1 MPETQAQTTERVVQD
16 MRAHEMRPFTTSRSA
31 GWYLGPWRIQN
42 VFSPRRP
49 ANFLTLWGNDLAPS
63 FWNPSRKSEFQNMYW
78 PDLLPWMQ
86 VFCGETSGLAN
97 ANTATNCRAELWD
110 ICLQVLR
117 QDGTW
122 TMARRQATIG
132 GAGYRYDFAA
142 DAQYPVSIRT
152 ENGRVSAKPS
162 ANGVYI
168 YHGWGAGFDNL
179 PNPST
184 VRGFCVT
191 MKGRLIPDNPSLSFD
206 HANCRYVL
214 SVGLD
219 ARPRGTN
226 VPDYAPAYYVPGI
239 GCGRNIILTPEER
252 LVSFTSLTEAEWRAN
267 PAPPIDPVTTP
278 TNPTGPTIPTSW
290 RIAFP
295 GTSLTA
301 GSGPSGGVNE
311 ATYVAHRGPLYKALV
326 DGGINVSVV
335 TTGRQNPT
343 RNNRAP
349 AYHSAQGGAKYAQL
363 MTLLDELKA
372 AIPSG
377 PYDNLIL
384 PLEGLTNDTGDMTT
398 AQAVTAWNNYVARAN
413 TLFPNAWL
421 LLNGMFPVTWAP
433 AYFTA
438 LQTRVAAQDNGAK
451 WIDTRMRDLS
461 ITNGEF
467 VDGTHFTD
475 ALAVKIGNQEAAR
488 FFARIGVTVTPT
500 DPSTP
505 PPAPPPVPPPAPP
518 PAPSSIVIKNETPWV
533 VAQGLWREE
542 WTDDDLKKWKATP
555 PPIIKAATITTTSL
569 PEATA
574 GEPYSFQLTG
584 EGEGVLSFTVID
596 LPAGFAMSSLGLI
609 TSAGE
614 ILDGVY
620 SVRVTVHDNNG
631 VGQTKTFNLH
641 VQPEYEPEQVASIW
655 STKVVAR

>member
-49 ANFLTLWGNDLAPS
+49 ANFMTLWGNDLAPS
-63 FWNPSRKSEFQNMYW
+63 FWNPSRKAEFQNMYW

-86 VFCGETSGLAN
+86 VFCGETSSNTN

-122 TMARRQATIG
+122 TMVRRQATIG

-168 YHGWGAGFDNL
+168 YHGWGAVFDNL

-191 MKGRLIPDNPSLSFD
+191 MKGRLIPDNPALPFD

-239 GCGRNIILTPEER
+239 GCGRTVILTPDER
-252 LVSFTSLTEAEWRAN
+252 LVSFTSLTEAEIRAN
-267 PAPPIDPVTTP
+267 PPPPIDQAANPTTP
-278 TNPTGPTIPTSW
+278 TNPASGYRVCAI
-290 RIAFP
+290 
-295 GTSLTA
+295 GTSLTH
-301 GSGPSGGVNE
+301 GSAASGGVNE
-311 ATYVAHRGPLYKALV
+311 ATYVSHFGPFYKAVV
-326 DGGINVSVV
+326 DAGVNMTVI
-335 TTGRQNPT
+335 TTGRQNPK
-343 RNNRAP
+343 RDNRAP
-349 AYHSAQGGAKYAQL
+349 PSTMAQGGATAAQL
-363 MTLLDELKA
+363 LAFLDELKA
-372 AIPSG
+372 IIPSG
-377 PYDNLIL
+377 PYTDLVL
-384 PLEGLTNDTGDMTT
+384 TVEGLTNDSGSMNA
-398 AQAVTAWNNYVARAN
+398 AQMQNWWQNTFMSRLN
-413 TLFPNAWL
+413 TLFPGCYVIGSGLMPAPWLTTQFNAVQST
-421 LLNGMFPVTWAP
+421 M
-433 AYFTA
+433 
-438 LQTRVAAQDNGAK
+438 AAMDTGGK
-451 WIDTRMRDLS
+451 FIDARLRDLT
-461 ITNGEF
+461 ITSGEYT
-467 VDGTHFTD
+467 DGTHFTD
-475 ALAVKIGNQEAAR
+475 GLAVKIGQQEAAR
-488 FFARIGVTVTPT
+488 FLARIGVTTPT
-500 DPSTP
+500 TPTNPTNPTTPST
-505 PPAPPPVPPPAPP
+505 
-518 PAPSSIVIKNETPWV
+518 IVIKNEVPWV

-542 WTDDDLKKWKATP
+542 WTGDLKKWKASP
-555 PPIIKAATITTTSL
+555 PPIIKAAAITTISL
-569 PEATA
+569 PEATV
-574 GEPYSFQLTG
+574 GEPYSFQLAGT
-584 EGEGVLSFTVID
+584 GEGVLSYTVID
-596 LPAGFAMSSLGLI
+596 LPAGFVMSSLGEI
-609 TSAGE
+609 TSTGNV
-614 ILDGVY
+614 LDGVY
-620 SVRVTVHDNNG
+620 SIRVTIHDNYG
-631 VGQTKTFNLH
+631 VGASRTFNLT
-641 VQPEYEPEQVASIW
+641 VLPADEPETVASIW